1 MSANDGLEVPG
12 VERRASNS
20 IVDLGDLARLIE
32 AHPALEAGLPA
43 DGSKGDQALIRERSK
58 GARSQAAYL
67 QLVSER

>member
-1 MSANDGLEVPG
+1 M
-12 VERRASNS
+12 
-20 IVDLGDLARLIE
+20 DLGDLARLKE

-43 DGSKGDQALIRERSK
+43 DGSKGNQALIRERSK